1 MSVGFT
7 AAAIRK
13 YVPIFEK
20 AVQMASSPL
29 ADPSSHLL
37 TSFQISEQFED
48 ASSVPINVCPILSHA
63 TLGTMSE
70 GESVAPARIPAL
82 TPFPAV
88 LGYSTDD
95 MGEEFISNNIQIMC
109 VTVLPEL
116 ELIWSSTPYF

>member
-20 AVQMASSPL
+20 AVQMASSSPL

-37 TSFQISEQFED
+37 TSLQISEQFED
-48 ASSVPINVCPILSHA
+48 ASSVPINICPILSHA

-70 GESVAPARIPAL
+70 GESVAPPRIPAL

-95 MGEEFISNNIQIMC
+95 LGEEFISNNIQIMC

-116 ELIWSSTPYF
+116 ELI